1 MDLPTQTIIDVL
13 TFLLP
18 GFVTA
23 QLLYSLTPAP
33 RPVPF
38 ERTVQA
44 LIFTVVIQA
53 AVTTA
58 QVSVLGIGVRVGSI
72 GVWSDQTRI
81 AWSLGIAALLG
92 IVFAWFD
99 NTDRLHTVLRKMGIT
114 HQTSLSS
121 EWYGALSQ
129 AHGYI
134 VLHLVGQRRLYGWPE
149 EWPNAPDR
157 GHFVIAEGEWLIGE
171 DRLPLKG
178 VQRILIRAQ
187 DVEMVELMQVQ
198 EAVGSSTALTENRSG
213 RS

>member
-1 MDLPTQTIIDVL
+1 MDIPTKAIIDVL

-53 AVTTA
+53 AMSGVE
-58 QVSVLGIGVRVGSI
+58 VSLIEIGDRFGIL
-72 GVWSDQTRI
+72 GVWSAQVKVT
-81 AWSLGIAALLG
+81 WSLGVASLLG
-92 IVFAWFD
+92 IVFAWLD
-99 NTDRLHTVLRKMGIT
+99 NSDQLHTVLRKVGIT

-129 AHGYI
+129 TRGYI
-134 VLHLVGQRRLYGWPE
+134 VLHLSGQRRLYGWPE
-149 EWPNAPDR
+149 EWPNVADR
-157 GHFVIAEGEWLIGE
+157 GHFVISEAEWLIE
-171 DRLPLKG
+171 EERRPLDG
-178 VQRILIRAQ
+178 VERILIPAR
-187 DVEMVELMQVQ
+187 DVEMVELMRVK
-198 EAVGSSTALTENRSG
+198 EDADSSGDNMENPLG

>member
-1 MDLPTQTIIDVL
+1 MDLPSQTIIDVL

-38 ERTVQA
+38 ERIIQA

-53 AVTTA
+53 AATTV
-58 QVSVLGIGVRVGSI
+58 QVSLLGIGTRYGSI
-72 GVWSDQTRI
+72 GVWSDQARI

-92 IVFAWFD
+92 VVFAWLD
-99 NTDRLHTVLRKMGIT
+99 NTDRLHTLLRKISIT

-134 VLHLVGQRRLYGWPE
+134 VLHLVGERRLYGWPE
-149 EWPNAPDR
+149 EWPNIPEH
-157 GHFVIAEGEWLIGE
+157 GHFVIAEAEWLIGDE
-171 DRLPLKG
+171 RRPLVG
-178 VQRILIRAQ
+178 VDRILIRAQ
-187 DVEMVELMQVQ
+187 DVQMV
-198 EAVGSSTALTENRSG
+198 
-213 RS
+213 

>member
-1 MDLPTQTIIDVL
+1 MDVPSSAIIDVL

-53 AVTTA
+53 FVSGL
-58 QVSVLGIGVRVGSI
+58 QVSLIEIGARFGSLGP
-72 GVWSDQTRI
+72 WTEPTRI
-81 AWSLGIAALLG
+81 GWSLIVAVLLG
-92 IVFAWFD
+92 TFFAWLD
-99 NTDRLHTVLRKMGIT
+99 NTDQVHSFLRRLSIT

-129 AHGYI
+129 TRGYI
-134 VLHLVGQRRLYGWPE
+134 VLHLIGQRRLYGWPE
-149 EWPNAPDR
+149 EWPNAADR
-157 GHFVIAEGEWLIGE
+157 GHFVIAEAEWLVGE
-171 DRLPLKG
+171 ERLPLAG
-178 VQRILIRAQ
+178 VERILIRAQ
-187 DVEMVELMQVQ
+187 DVEMVKLMQVQ
-198 EAVGSSTALTENRSG
+198 EAAHRPAANAEHLSG